1 MKFPCDGVEKVNKT
15 IGILAHVDAGK
26 TTFSEQLLYHM
37 KSIQN
42 KGRVD
47 HKNTFLDSHQIEKE
61 RGITVFA
68 DQGKFTSSGSTY
80 YLLDTPGHVDFSP
93 EMERAIQVMDYAI
106 LIISAVEGIEGH
118 TETVWQLLKKYR
130 VPVFIFINKT
140 DREGADV
147 DRVLEEVRAQLTKD
161 VYDITTAFGNG
172 IMQEDLIEFIA
183 ERDESLLNIYL
194 ENGYEAD
201 LWLHTLVKLISER
214 NIFTCSSGSALN
226 NSGVV
231 DFFDKLD
238 QLTDTTYIDDA
249 AFAGQVYKIRYDD
262 NGNRVTFIKALAGT
276 LRVRDLLRCGDEA
289 EKITQLRVYNGKNYQ
304 TVNKVHAGELFAVN
318 GLSYASVG
326 DGVGECQD
334 KAKYDLVPTLKSKVV
349 FDPSM
354 SVKEVLKYFNMLN
367 AEDPSLR
374 MIWDEQFQEIYIHV
388 MGVIQLE
395 VLKQLVEERFQ
406 LNVSFEAPKILYK
419 ETIETTVIGYG
430 HFEPLKHYAEVH
442 LKIEPAPR
450 NSGIT
455 FENICHANDLSI
467 GNQNLIRHHLFERDH
482 HGLLTGSALTDVKI
496 TLLTGSAHHK
506 HTSGGDFREATY
518 RALRQ
523 GLEKASNVLL
533 EPYYDFK
540 IKVDLDKIG
549 SVLSDIQQAHGT
561 FDPPETIG
569 GKVTVTG
576 NAPVANLMHYNTT
589 FTSFTHGKGV
599 LNLRFGGYNRC
610 HNEAA
615 IIERIAYD
623 KETDPAYTSTSIFC
637 AKGKGYKVPWNQ
649 AENAMHMD
657 RSV

>member
-15 IGILAHVDAGK
+15 IGILAHVDVGK

-161 VYDITTAFGNG
+161 VYDITTAYDNG

-183 ERDESLLNIYL
+183 ERDESLLNTYL
-194 ENGYEAD
+194 ENGYEAG

-231 DFFDKLD
+231 VFFEKLD

-249 AFAGQVYKIRYDD
+249 AFAGQVYKIRFDD

-276 LRVRDLLRCGDEA
+276 LRVRDLLHCGGEA
-289 EKITQLRVYNGKNYQ
+289 EKITQLRMYNGKNYQ
-304 TVNKVHAGELFAVN
+304 TVNEVHAGELFAVI
-318 GLSYASVG
+318 GLSSASVG
-326 DGVGECQD
+326 DGVGECQE

-354 SVKEVLKYFNMLN
+354 SAKEVLKYFNILD
-367 AEDPSLR
+367 AEDPSLHV
-374 MIWDEQFQEIYIHV
+374 IWNEQFQEIYIHI

-482 HGLLTGSALTDVKI
+482 HGLLTGSALTDVKV
-496 TLLTGSAHHK
+496 TLLTGSAHHN

-549 SVLSDIQQAHGT
+549 SVLSDMQQAHGT

-569 GKVTVTG
+569 GKMTVTG
-576 NAPVANLMHYNTT
+576 SAPVANLMHYNTT

-599 LNLRFGGYNRC
+599 LNLRLGGYDRC
-610 HNEAA
+610 HNEAGV
-615 IIERIAYD
+615 IERIAYD
-623 KETDPAYTSTSIFC
+623 KEADPAYTSTSIFC